1 MIIIG
6 ERLNSSRRAVLEALC
21 DRNAEYVLKEA
32 RTQEQAGADYIDVNA
47 AAVLGKEVETL
58 TWVIPLLQRE
68 LKVPLAIDTPNLD
81 AMEAGLRLHK
91 GPALLNSLTG
101 ETARLQRFAPLIRE
115 HKPRVIVLCLDDE
128 GVPTTSD
135 KEVAIARRMVDLLA
149 KEGVA
154 SDDIFIDPL
163 VRPAGVDHRAVSL
176 FLESLEK
183 IKHDL
188 PHIKTVA
195 GISNVSFGLPQRRL
209 LNRALLVLAMGR
221 GLDAAIVDPLDKD
234 ILAER
239 AAGRA
244 LLGHDPSFRDFLAF
258 ARRIRPPA

>member
-1 MIIIG
+1 MLIIG
-6 ERLNSSRRAVLEALC
+6 ERLNSSRGAVLEALR
-21 DRNAEYVLKEA
+21 DRNADYVLKEA
-32 RTQEQAGADYIDVNA
+32 RAQEKAGADYIDVNA

-58 TWVIPLLQRE
+58 RWVIPLLQRE
-68 LKVPLAIDTPNLD
+68 LKVPLAIDTPNLE
-81 AMEAGLRLHK
+81 AMEAGLRLHR

-101 ETARLQRFAPLIRE
+101 ETACVQRFVPLIRE
-115 HKPRVIVLCLDDE
+115 HKPRVIVLCLDDA

-135 KEVAIARRMVDLLA
+135 REVAIALRMVDLLT

-163 VRPAGVDHRAVSL
+163 VRPVGVDHRAVTL
-176 FLESLEK
+176 FLESLAK
-183 IKHDL
+183 IKHSL

-209 LNRALLVLAMGR
+209 LNRALLVLAMGS

>member
-6 ERLNSSRRAVLEALC
+6 ERLNSSRRAVLEALR
-21 DRNAEYVLKEA
+21 DKNAEYVLREA
-32 RTQEQAGADYIDVNA
+32 RAQEKAGADYIDVNA

-101 ETARLQRFAPLIRE
+101 ESARVQRFRPLIRE

-135 KEVAIARRMVDLLA
+135 REVAIACRMVDLLA

-163 VRPAGVDHRAVSL
+163 VRPIGVDHCAVSL
-176 FLESLEK
+176 FLESLDK
-183 IKHDL
+183 IKRNL
-188 PHIKTVA
+188 PQIKTVA

-209 LNRALLVLAMGR
+209 LNRALLVLALGR

-234 ILAER
+234 ILAAR
-239 AAGRA
+239 AAAHA
-244 LLGHDPSFRDFLAF
+244 LLGHDPSFRDFLSF
-258 ARRIRPPA
+258 ARKLKLQA